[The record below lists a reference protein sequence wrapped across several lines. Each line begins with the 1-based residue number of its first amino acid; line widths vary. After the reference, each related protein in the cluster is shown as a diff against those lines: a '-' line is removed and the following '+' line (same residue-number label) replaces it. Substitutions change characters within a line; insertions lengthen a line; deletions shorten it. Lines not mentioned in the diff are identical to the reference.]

1 MRKLYRSDDDR
12 MIAGVLGGL
21 ADFFG
26 IDATIIRLLFVA
38 GTLLS
43 IGTFILL
50 YIAAVF
56 IVPNERNVY

>member
-38 GTLLS
+38 GTLFS